1 MQLHDVLADGQPE
14 ADAGHL
20 RIATAGKGGE
30 DPFRLRWRDAP
41 SRVAHREAD
50 RLLGGLDLQPCAPA
64 CRGELHSV
72 GEEVDEDLAEPDRVG
87 EDARHAG
94 DARPF
99 DCHPGRLRK
108 WRDHPGDLVD
118 DRRKIDRLEAHVEP
132 ACLQAPQV
140 EKVVDQDE
148 EIPRHRVDAPSQSA
162 ELRLLQSPERT
173 VGEQLGRDHDPA
185 DGPPQLVR
193 EAAEEEPGR
202 LHLAAEGTGGSGD
215 AIHQLGRR
223 RIGGEHPGRAPELSG
238 HPVHEPLVQF
248 REGGA
253 SPFVG
258 RIDEADLLT
267 LAEDRGGHEGGEHGM
282 ACGKAQVGGV
292 LAEVVQAHRPAS
304 VHREAEHAGGLAL
317 HGFDPAPVSHDE
329 AGIDEAPHL
338 PARFVEQEDCRHLG
352 VGHRAHVVHQPLQDA
367 RGPEL
372 AHQRQVGAYQPLVL
386 RSEKQALLL
395 GALSLRPLAGQQEVT
410 KQLGPDL
417 DRGRQEGR
425 CLRATR
431 RKALQSGFQAR
442 IAGPDRAP
450 LGAEHLQDGDL
461 TEIL

>member
-1 MQLHDVLADGQPE
+1 
-14 ADAGHL
+14 
-20 RIATAGKGGE
+20 
-30 DPFRLRWRDAP
+30 
-41 SRVAHREAD
+41 
-50 RLLGGLDLQPCAPA
+50 
-64 CRGELHSV
+64 
-72 GEEVDEDLAEPDRVG
+72 
-87 EDARHAG
+87 
-94 DARPF
+94 
-99 DCHPGRLRK
+99 
-108 WRDHPGDLVD
+108 
-118 DRRKIDRLEAHVEP
+118 
-132 ACLQAPQV
+132 
-140 EKVVDQDE
+140 
-148 EIPRHRVDAPSQSA
+148 
-162 ELRLLQSPERT
+162 
-173 VGEQLGRDHDPA
+173 
-185 DGPPQLVR
+185 
-193 EAAEEEPGR
+193 
-202 LHLAAEGTGGSGD
+202 
-215 AIHQLGRR
+215 
-223 RIGGEHPGRAPELSG
+223 
-238 HPVHEPLVQF
+238 
-248 REGGA
+248 
-253 SPFVG
+253 
-258 RIDEADLLT
+258 
-267 LAEDRGGHEGGEHGM
+267 M

-386 RSEKQALLL
+386 RSEKHALLL
-395 GALSLRPLAGQQEVT
+395 GALSARRQGHHPGHLAGDCRICLGEALRPLAGQQEVT